1 MKVLVVF
8 QIVRVILMDINKL
21 KEEMINKGL
30 DEEYIKLCV
39 GYAENLNKNGLPIIF
54 DVTHLCKLIGV
65 NQFEFYKLYTC
76 LEYQY
81 SEINISKKSGGTRTL
96 NVPSENLKYIQR
108 WILDNILYC
117 ITCHEYVTGFM
128 PSKSTVD
135 NAKVHV
141 NKGCVIGLDIKDF
154 FPTIHFGRVKGLF
167 QKMGYTKHLSIVL
180 ANLCTFQGKLPQGS
194 PTSPYIAN
202 LVCTKL
208 DYRIVKLCVKNN
220 MNYTRYAD
228 DITISGERGIEKFVV
243 TIKKIIQ
250 SEGFE
255 VNNKKERVLFKY
267 HSQRV
272 TGIIVNEK
280 LSPPKEILR
289 ELRKNIYYINKFG
302 LGSHLEKINKN
313 EISHF
318 KEHLYGLAY
327 YVKMIDEN
335 LGIKYLSELNKIE
348 WEI

>member
-1 MKVLVVF
+1 MN
-8 QIVRVILMDINKL
+8 MDINKL
-21 KEEMINKGL
+21 KGEMKNKKYDEKYIN
-30 DEEYIKLCV
+30 LCV
-39 GYAENLNKNGLPIIF
+39 EYAENLKKNRLPIIF
-54 DVTHLCKLIGV
+54 DVEHLCKLIGV
-65 NQFEFYKLYTC
+65 NQFEFYKLYKC
-76 LEYQY
+76 LKYQY
-81 SEINISKKSGGTRTL
+81 TEIKIPKKSGGTRTL
-96 NVPSENLKYIQR
+96 NLPSENLKYIQR
-108 WILDNILYC
+108 WILDNILYSIQC
-117 ITCHEYVTGFM
+117 GEYVTGFV

-141 NKGCVIGLDIKDF
+141 KKECVIGLDIKNF

-180 ANLCTFQGKLPQGS
+180 ANLCTYRKVLPQGS
-194 PTSPYIAN
+194 PASPYIAN
-202 LVCTKL
+202 LVCRKL
-208 DYRIVKLCVKNN
+208 DYRIMKLCAKNN
-220 MNYTRYAD
+220 IDYTRYAD
-228 DITISGERGIEKFVV
+228 DITISGKKGTEKFIL

-302 LGSHLEKINKN
+302 LVSHLEKINKK

-327 YVKMIDEN
+327 YVKMINN
-335 LGIKYLSELNKIE
+335 LLGTKYINELNKIE